1 MKILVGY
8 ATGYGSTKSY
18 AEVIAEE
25 LRASGNDADVLP
37 AKEVKELAP
46 YDFVVVGGSLRAG
59 SWLGQARTLAKKVL
73 NAEKPH
79 SVFICCLS
87 VTTEEGRRQ
96 LDDVVLPKLKQKLPG
111 LNLETPGLFPGM
123 RNMDRYRF
131 PIRGIMRSIAEKEG
145 ISNLDEPLDYRDFE
159 LARVWARGLA
169 GKLTR
174 SEP

>member
-25 LRASGNDADVLP
+25 LKKAGHEVDVLP
-37 AKEVKELAP
+37 AKEARDLTP
-46 YDFVVVGGSLRAG
+46 YGFVVVGGSLRAG
-59 SWLGQARTLAKKVL
+59 SWLGQARALAGKTLKAG
-73 NAEKPH
+73 KPH

-87 VTTEEGRRQ
+87 ATTEEGRRQ

-145 ISNLDEPLDYRDFE
+145 ISNPDEPLDYRDFE
-159 LARVWARGLA
+159 LARVWARELA
-169 GKLTR
+169 GKLG
-174 SEP
+174 

>member
-8 ATGYGSTKSY
+8 ASGYGSTQSY

-25 LRASGNDADVLP
+25 LNSAGHDADVLP
-37 AKEVKELAP
+37 AKEVKDLTP
-46 YDFVVVGGSLRAG
+46 YDFVVVGGSIRAG
-59 SWLGQARTLAKKVL
+59 NWLGQARTLAGKTLK
-73 NAEKPH
+73 AGKPH

-87 VTTEEGRRQ
+87 AATEEGRRQ
-96 LDDVVLPKLKQKLPG
+96 LDGEVLPKLKHKLPG
-111 LNLETPGLFPGM
+111 LNLENPGLFPGM

-159 LARVWARGLA
+159 LARRWARELA
-169 GKLTR
+169 RRLV
-174 SEP
+174 